1 MNINLE
7 RLQRERSASGDR
19 QEKRATARG
28 EGSSSRSGITQD
40 TFVQP
45 LTRAMKERLWEK
57 FQENEDILVN
67 ALFIIVESVT
77 SLDRAARIEAPPLG
91 PDLPRV
97 TLRRVGSLELDLLD
111 RTARRGER
119 TIELLPREYRL
130 LDFMM
135 QRSNELLTRA
145 MLFKEV
151 WNYKFVPTTNLVDV
165 HMSRLRRKVDMPNEA
180 PMIESIRGAG
190 FILRAWP

>member
-1 MNINLE
+1 
-7 RLQRERSASGDR
+7 
-19 QEKRATARG
+19 
-28 EGSSSRSGITQD
+28 
-40 TFVQP
+40 
-45 LTRAMKERLWEK
+45 MKERLWEK